1 MMNVLKRISPVFAA
15 ILFFSASLFAQ
26 DQSTTSQDNAAGDN
40 PQLKASAS
48 ELVEN
53 LGTKITL
60 TEDQKQEITNSI
72 YKYQASALAAT
83 AQSGTTSG
91 SETGTDNT
99 GGSEN
104 EGTTDDASNNSDSQ
118 QQSTTDGQ
126 SGMAYTEEWLN
137 SEIENVLDD
146 TQKPQWETVKGD
158 FWNQLRDKMA
168 TMQQNNS
175 Y

>member
-15 ILFFSASLFAQ
+15 VLFFSASLLAQ
-26 DQSTTSQDNAAGDN
+26 DQSTTNQDNSTGDN

-60 TEDQKQEITNSI
+60 TEDQKQEITNSV
-72 YKYQASALAAT
+72 YKYQASALKTT
-83 AQSGTTSG
+83 AQSGAASG

-99 GGSEN
+99 GTQG
-104 EGTTDDASNNSDSQ
+104 EGTTGDANTNNDSQ

-137 SEIENVLDD
+137 GEIENVLDD

-168 TMQQNNS
+168 TMQQNNT